1 MEISDI
7 EEALEDGM
15 QTLRPDQQEDTFR
28 RFQTF
33 REEGD
38 QYITMRRRLSF
49 CDDDD
54 SIDDDDEWET
64 ESEEVLTGDGESD
77 EDITRPPVIMQLDNE
92 ESMSIPIL
100 GSLMLKR
107 ESSVIEKQGIFQGL
121 VVDEKERQR
130 MGILPV
136 ALYMTQTL
144 ERFGSELE
152 DMSVRVT
159 RETDIVPTSPFDFS
173 APPTCENTDQGTEIV
188 QHSHNLVCAHAIFD
202 HFSIQA

>member
-1 MEISDI
+1 MEIADI
-7 EEALEDGM
+7 EEALEEDGM
-15 QTLRPDQQEDTFR
+15 RTLRPDQQEDTFR

-33 REEGD
+33 REGD

-49 CDDDD
+49 CDDDDDD

-64 ESEEVLTGDGESD
+64 ESEEVLTGDEESD
-77 EDITRPPVIMQLDNE
+77 EDITQPPVITQLDYE
-92 ESMSIPIL
+92 ESTSIPIL

-173 APPTCENTDQGTEIV
+173 APSTCENTDQGIV
-188 QHSHNLVCAHAIFD
+188 MQHSRTLD
-202 HFSIQA
+202 S